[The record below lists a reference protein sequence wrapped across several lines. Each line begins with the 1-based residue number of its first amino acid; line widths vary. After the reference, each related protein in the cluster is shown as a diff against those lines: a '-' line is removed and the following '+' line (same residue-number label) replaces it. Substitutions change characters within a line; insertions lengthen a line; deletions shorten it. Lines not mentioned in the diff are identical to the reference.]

1 MKPRTRFA
9 SSLLLLAC
17 SFHPARAAEPLT
29 LERIMA
35 DPDWIGPPVERP
47 FWSLDG
53 ATIFYSLKRAGSP
66 VNDLWRVAAAGGA
79 PHRVQPAEMQAIDA
93 TQPVF
98 DRERRRA
105 AFVRNGD
112 V

>member
-1 MKPRTRFA
+1 MTPRRQLL

-17 SFHPARAAEPLT
+17 SFAPARAAEPLT

-53 ATIFYSLKRAGSP
+53 GTVLYTLKRRGSP
-66 VNDLWRVAAAGGA
+66 VNDLWRVPAAGGA
-79 PHRVQPAEMQAIDA
+79 PRRVGPAEMPALDA

-105 AFVRNGD
+105 AFV
-112 V
+112 